1 MLRNFLLG
9 NSLELIN
16 FVVLWKITTDF
27 SQLNIHQPLGQTNTP
42 TMSDKK
48 YHLKIPNENVRN
60 EKYEK
65 SGGGISVPRV
75 SHSEH
80 GIKLFDSSQK
90 VFKAQLAKKDSELTN
105 NLFVQLETPNEVTLK
120 SQRIKIEN
128 LGFEIIDYSK
138 SNKSIGTARI
148 NKENLG
154 DYEKRL
160 LEYIESK
167 DNSGKTYFAPIENIS
182 NIPVESKIHIEIDY
196 ESPEPVSILINLY
209 NVLSKKE
216 KFAINSRMLEEIRQ
230 VAEDVKHKDFING
243 VSSIECTLPAN
254 KIPEIVSDYSTIKE
268 IEENKVFF
276 VEAAIPS
283 DPMPNPLGIQPVK
296 SDSLIC
302 VVDSGISS
310 ANGIFDDLVKDVHSV
325 LPPSAIVPL
334 YDHGTF
340 VASRCVFGDSIDDC
354 LGSHLLSPYCNLV
367 DAPIFGKD
375 LHGNPVYPTELDLRT
390 AMEEIVVKYNDVI
403 KVYNLS
409 LGSPVPITDYGF
421 SELAKLLDYLSK
433 EYKVLF
439 IIASGNINTQLGT
452 FPSDHFGNV
461 NARIGCPAESILS
474 LTVGSIAKY
483 ESANSLSNFNM
494 ISPFSRIGPGSDLGI
509 KPEIV
514 AHGGNMILPYTKAP
528 RISTYGITQDGLN
541 LAVDIGT
548 SFAAPIISK
557 YAQQLFDMYP
567 DSDPNLVKGLL
578 CHFSEVRTMHDELTE
593 PLINFIGFGEP
604 NIKNAIEAKGDNA
617 VYIYEG
623 KLNQDDYQHISFH
636 IPDSLASDNPDSK
649 LKVKITITYD
659 PAVNVDNELEYSSA
673 RISANLFKPS
683 DAEMKQINITGDD
696 KYSVPWNPVIRFE
709 KSFTRSYLTG
719 EWDLRLRLYTRGK
732 VDNKYEQDYSAVIE
746 VIDEKGNIDVYDEI
760 VQFFGDKYVPIELI
774 VAA

>member
-1 MLRNFLLG
+1 
-9 NSLELIN
+9 
-16 FVVLWKITTDF
+16 
-27 SQLNIHQPLGQTNTP
+27 
-42 TMSDKK
+42 MSNKK
-48 YHLKIPNENVRN
+48 YHLKIPNENIRN

-65 SGGGISVPRV
+65 TGGGVSVPRV
-75 SHSEH
+75 NHSEH
-80 GIKLFDSSQK
+80 GKKLYDLSK
-90 VFKAQLAKKDSELTN
+90 HVFKTELAKKDADFTDK
-105 NLFVQLETPNEVTLK
+105 LFVQLETPTEYSLK

-138 SNKSIGTARI
+138 YNKSIGTAKI
-148 NKENLG
+148 NKDNLNN
-154 DYEKRL
+154 YEKRL
-160 LEYIESK
+160 KEYIESE
-167 DNSGKTYFAPIENIS
+167 DNSGKTYFAPLEKIS
-182 NIPVESKIHIEIDY
+182 NIPAESKIHIAIDY
-196 ESPEPVSILINLY
+196 ESHEPVSILINLY

-216 KFAINSRMLEEIRQ
+216 KFAINNKMLEEIRQ

-243 VSSIECTLPAN
+243 VSSIECTIPAN
-254 KIPEIVSDYSTIKE
+254 KIPGIVADYSTIKE

-276 VEAAIPS
+276 VESAIPS
-283 DPMPNPLGIQPVK
+283 DPMPNPLNIQPVK

-310 ANGIFDDLVKDVHSV
+310 ANGIFDDLVKDVYPV
-325 LPPSAIVPL
+325 LPPAAVVPS

-354 LGSHLLSPYCNLV
+354 LGSHILSPYCNLV
-367 DAPIFGKD
+367 DAPIFGND
-375 LHGNPVYPTELDLRT
+375 LHGNPINPTELDLRI
-390 AMEEIVVKYNDVI
+390 AMEEIVIKYKDVI

-409 LGSPVPITDYGF
+409 LGSPVPIDDYKF

-433 EYKVLF
+433 EFKVLF
-439 IIASGNINTQLGT
+439 IIASGNINTPLGT
-452 FPSDHFGNV
+452 FPSEHFGHT

-483 ESANSLSNFNM
+483 ENANSLSSLNM
-494 ISPFSRIGPGSDLGI
+494 ISPFSRIGPGSDFGI

-514 AHGGNMILPYTKAP
+514 AHGGNMILPYSKAP
-528 RISTYGITQDGLN
+528 RISTYGITKDGLN

-548 SFAAPIISK
+548 SFATPIISQ

-567 DSDPNLVKGLL
+567 NSDPNLVKGLL
-578 CHFSEVRTMHDELTE
+578 CHFSEVRAVHEELTN
-593 PLINFIGFGEP
+593 PLINYIGFGEP
-604 NIKNAIEAKGDNA
+604 NINNAIEAKGDNA

-636 IPDSLASDNPDSK
+636 IPESLASDNPNSK

-659 PAVNVDNELEYSSA
+659 PVVNVDNEMEYSSA

-683 DAEMKQINITGDD
+683 DDELKQINITGDD
-696 KYSVPWNPVIRFE
+696 KYSVPWNPVIQFE
-709 KSFTRSYLTG
+709 KSFIRSYLTG

-732 VDNKYEQDYSAVIE
+732 VDETYEQDYSAVIE
-746 VIDEKGNIDVYDEI
+746 VIDEKGNVDVYNEI
-760 VQFFGDKYVPIELI
+760 VAHFGDKYIPIELI

>member
-1 MLRNFLLG
+1 
-9 NSLELIN
+9 
-16 FVVLWKITTDF
+16 
-27 SQLNIHQPLGQTNTP
+27 
-42 TMSDKK
+42 MSDKK
-48 YHLKIPNENVRN
+48 FHLKIPNENVRN

-65 SGGGISVPRV
+65 TGGGISVPRV
-75 SHSEH
+75 NHSEH
-80 GIKLFDSSQK
+80 GKKLYDSSQQ
-90 VFKAQLAKKDSELTN
+90 VFKTEFAKKDSDLIS
-105 NLFVQLETPNEVTLK
+105 NLFIQLETPNEVSLK
-120 SQRIKIEN
+120 SQRLKIEN
-128 LGFEIIDYSK
+128 LGFEIINYSK

-148 NKENLG
+148 DKEELG
-154 DYEKRL
+154 SYEKRL
-160 LEYIESK
+160 QEYIESK
-167 DNSGKTYFAPIENIS
+167 DNVGKTYFAPIENIS
-182 NIPVESKIHIEIDY
+182 SIPVESKIHIEIDY
-196 ESPEPVSILINLY
+196 DSAEPVSILINLY

-216 KFAINSRMLEEIRQ
+216 KFAVNNTMLDEIRQ
-230 VAEDVKHKDFING
+230 FAKDVKHRDFVNG
-243 VSSIECTLPAN
+243 VSSIECTIPAN
-254 KIPEIVSDYSTIKE
+254 KIPKIVSDYSTIKE

-283 DPMPNPLGIQPVK
+283 DPMPNPLNIQPVK

-310 ANGIFDDLVKDVHSV
+310 ANGIFDNLVKDVHSV
-325 LPPSAIVPL
+325 LPPTAVIPSF
-334 YDHGTF
+334 DHGTF

-354 LGSHLLSPYCNLV
+354 LGSHQLSPYCNLV
-367 DAPIFGKD
+367 DAPIFGYD
-375 LHGNPVYPTELDLRT
+375 AHGLPVYPTELDLRT
-390 AMEEIVVKYNDVI
+390 AMEDIVIKYKDII

-409 LGSPVPITDYGF
+409 LGSPAPISDFKF

-439 IIASGNINTQLGT
+439 IIASGNINSPLGT
-452 FPSDHFGNV
+452 FPSDHFGNS

-483 ESANSLSNFNM
+483 DNANSLSESNM
-494 ISPFSRIGPGSDLGI
+494 ISPFSRIGPGSDLGV

-514 AHGGNMILPYTKAP
+514 AHGGNMILPYSKAP
-528 RISTYGITQDGLN
+528 RISTYGITKEGLN

-548 SFAAPIISK
+548 SFAAPIISQ
-557 YAQQLFDMYP
+557 YAQKLFDMYP
-567 DSDPNLVKGLL
+567 NSDPNLVKGLL
-578 CHFSEVRTMHDELTE
+578 CHFSEIRNVHDELTE

-604 NIKNAIEAKGDNA
+604 NINNAIEAKGDNA

-636 IPDSLASDNPDSK
+636 IPDSLASDNPDAK

-659 PAVNVDNELEYSSA
+659 PVVNVDNELEYSSA

-683 DAEMKQINITGDD
+683 ESEMKQINITGDD

-709 KSFTRSYLTG
+709 KSFSRSYLTG

-732 VDNKYEQDYSAVIE
+732 VAETYEQDYSAVIE
-746 VIDEKGNIDVYDEI
+746 IMDEKGNIDVYDEI
-760 VQFFGDKYVPIELI
+760 VANFGDKYLPIEMI